1 MKFKEVESEYTFVAE
16 KKMPSGMTAR
26 ITFYGDYWDDQKTA
40 EFNIFLVVFKKRK
53 QISELYLKSTGK
65 DGLKTLFFA
74 KKAVF
79 DFEKFIV
86 EKYGRC
92 HEKMFINIGWDD
104 NQRRDLYY
112 RGLKK
117 YGYDFNFFYGRK
129 VLSKRIK

>member
-1 MKFKEVESEYTFVAE
+1 MAPPLPYAIISLFYEFFPKFQK
-16 KKMPSGMTAR
+16 R
-26 ITFYGDYWDDQKTA
+26 IITPFSSWASKW
-40 EFNIFLVVFKKRK
+40 FLGEEKRK
-53 QISELYLKSTGK
+53 NTFFVLQ
-65 DGLKTLFFA
+65 DRKTLFFA
-74 KKAVF
+74 KKAVL